1 MTEPF
6 IWPEQF
12 HLLKRIASQKPVVHC
27 ITNYV
32 TARDVANLLLAAGAS
47 PIMADHE
54 QEVEEIAR
62 ISQALV
68 LNLGTF
74 KGSSMPAMMKAG
86 KMAASLGHPIVLDPV
101 GVGVSPPCGW
111 RPP

>member
-6 IWPEQF
+6 LWPEHF
-12 HLLKRIASQKPVVHC
+12 HLLKRIASQKPVIHC

-54 QEVEEIAR
+54 GEVEEITR

-74 KGSSMPAMMKAG
+74 KDSSLPAMMKAG
-86 KMAASLGHPIVLDPV
+86 KMAVSLGRPIVLDP
-101 GVGVSPPCGW
+101 
-111 RPP
+111 